1 MRHKTVLYKYYSVS
15 QLTSTI
21 KSTEM
26 STHSNDYN
34 ARYLARREKEER
46 RERRLRSEEEQLRS
60 GKYALLRGSCQFL
73 DFGLNPALT
82 REAETALHGFQE
94 NGDSEDVAFWRVMKK
109 FGSSGPGYFGKGGAG
124 RWGSISFGII
134 NKGFEKWVKVE
145 KAVVESGHG
154 SDHGQQVAR
163 FIFEKEKWLVDN
175 TAELLKS
182 KGTITLAEFE
192 ELQVE
197 VEGVTITHW
206 NMGGDR
212 Y

>member
-1 MRHKTVLYKYYSVS
+1 
-15 QLTSTI
+15 
-21 KSTEM
+21 M
-26 STHSNDYN
+26 STHRDDHN

-82 REAETALHGFQE
+82 REAETALHAFQE
-94 NGDSEDVAFWRVMKK
+94 NGDSEDVAFWSVMKK
-109 FGSSGPGYFGKGGAG
+109 FGPSGPGYFGKGGAG

-154 SDHGQQVAR
+154 SDHGQ
-163 FIFEKEKWLVDN
+163 
-175 TAELLKS
+175 
-182 KGTITLAEFE
+182 
-192 ELQVE
+192 
-197 VEGVTITHW
+197 
-206 NMGGDR
+206 
-212 Y
+212 